1 VTRALIAL
9 FATGFAG
16 LFVLALGLW
25 SRFGPQ
31 IAWEAFLAY
40 CF

>member
-9 FATGFAG
+9 FAAGFAG
-16 LFVLALGLW
+16 LFILALGLW
-25 SRFGPQ
+25 GRFGPE

-40 CF
+40 CL